1 MTSTRSSTKVV
12 PAFLRV
18 CASLVALAMP
28 LLAADDF
35 LHFPAKAGSANGK
48 KVVLLAGDDEYRS
61 EESLPMLGK
70 ILSQRLGFDCTVLMP
85 AGSDGVIKPTDHG
98 LLSNPD
104 ALDQADAIVMCLRF
118 RGWKKEI
125 MQKFE
130 AAYLRGVP
138 IIALRT
144 STHAFD
150 ITQSA
155 EQNPWKKW
163 NWNSNDPVWKGGF
176 GKQVLG
182 ETWVN
187 HHGHHGVEGCRGI
200 IEEANKGHEILH
212 GVQDVFANSDVY
224 TATAPDDATVLLRGQ
239 VTDSLKPDSK
249 PVAGKKN
256 EPMQPV
262 VWTRERK
269 NEAGTVN
276 RIVTTTMGAA
286 TDLQSEDLRRLIV
299 NGVFWGL
306 KLPVPAKADVTYVDP
321 YAPSMFGFGSE
332 RKNFKV
338 GELELGKALPPPAK

>member
-1 MTSTRSSTKVV
+1 MKSFLHTPQLVSGLFAAIAGLFTVSV
-12 PAFLRV
+12 PL
-18 CASLVALAMP
+18 M
-28 LLAADDF
+28 AADDF

-48 KVVLLAGDDEYRS
+48 KIVLLAGDDEYRS
-61 EESLPMLGK
+61 EESMPMLGK
-70 ILSQRLGFDCTVLMP
+70 ILSQRHGFDCTVLLP
-85 AGSDGVIKPTDHG
+85 AGPDGVIKPTDHM

-118 RGWKKEI
+118 RGWKKEV
-125 MQKFE
+125 MEKFE

-150 ITQSA
+150 ITQSL
-155 EQNPWKKW
+155 EQNPWRKW
-163 NWNSNDPVWKGGF
+163 NWNSKDPMWTGGF

-187 HHGHHGVEGCRGI
+187 HHGNHKVEGCRGI
-200 IEEANKGHEILH
+200 IEEANRGQEILR
-212 GVQDVFANSDVY
+212 GVQDVFADSDVY
-224 TATAPDDATVLLRGQ
+224 TATAPVDATVLIRGQ

-256 EPMQPV
+256 NPMQPV
-262 VWTRERK
+262 AWTRVRT
-269 NEAGTVN
+269 NEGGKVN
-276 RIVTTTMGAA
+276 RILTTTMGAA
-286 TDLQSEDLRRLIV
+286 TDLQNEDLRRLLV

-321 YAPSMFGFGSE
+321 YAPSMYGFGSE

-338 GELELGKALPPPAK
+338 TDLELGKALPPR